1 MKRKNIVILAMA
13 ALLLLCGGCGGRSYF
28 EQTDLDGQDAQERQ
42 EQEAKEADGETEP
55 TDSAEICVQ
64 VCGAVVSPGVYRL
77 AQGSR
82 IYEALEMAGGLREDA
97 CDRQINQASPLEDG
111 QQIYVPTQEEAAEVS
126 AGSGVQDDGR
136 ININT
141 ATEAELMSLTGIGE
155 GKAKAIVAYRQE
167 HGAFASEKDITKVSG
182 IGESTYQKIADAIS
196 VH

>member
-1 MKRKNIVILAMA
+1 M
-13 ALLLLCGGCGGRSYF
+13 
-28 EQTDLDGQDAQERQ
+28 
-42 EQEAKEADGETEP
+42 
-55 TDSAEICVQ
+55 
-64 VCGAVVSPGVYRL
+64 
-77 AQGSR
+77 
-82 IYEALEMAGGLREDA
+82 
-97 CDRQINQASPLEDG
+97 
-111 QQIYVPTQEEAAEVS
+111 PTQEEAAEVS

-141 ATEAELMSLTGIGE
+141 ATEAELTSLTGIGE